1 MNSRT
6 LPKLLVTLA
15 LALLCASAARAV
27 DYVQLDPTGSVSD
40 PNYPV
45 SGGYSAFGINDAGLV
60 VGNNNFTGI
69 LWSGGAMFSIPIVGA
84 RYSSANGIA
93 NSAGG
98 NTIVGTY
105 LDNNYGSHGFML
117 SGWTAAGSTIT
128 GTTTYIDIPGAT
140 STGITGI
147 NDSLTIV
154 GSVADPIAGSGA
166 FVIEGSN
173 YTAFHIA
180 GSPYTDAYDINNA
193 NVIVGTYQ
201 DNTGFHGYV
210 ASLSGISGNQI
221 TAFTT
226 IDAPVPGTLATHL
239 TSINDAGDLAG
250 WYQDASGRDHG
261 FFIDDFTQLDYVG
274 INPAHFLSRDTRA
287 YGVNAVDDVVGNS
300 VETVLFNGAIG
311 SHAFLA
317 TSVPE
322 PGTLS
327 LAMLLL
333 PIALAGRHRRSH

>member
-1 MNSRT
+1 MNPRS
-6 LPKLLVTLA
+6 LAKLFVTLA
-15 LALLCASAARAV
+15 IALLCESAARAV
-27 DYVQLDPTGSVSD
+27 DYVQLDPTGSSGD
-40 PNYPV
+40 ANYPV
-45 SGGYSAFGINDAGLV
+45 SGGYTAFGINDAGLV

-69 LWSGGAMFSIPIVGA
+69 LWSGGSMFSIPVVGA

-105 LDNNYGSHGFML
+105 LDNNYGSHGFTL
-117 SGWTAAGSTIT
+117 SGWSPAGSTIT
-128 GTTTYIDIPGAT
+128 GTLTFLDFPSAT
-140 STGITGI
+140 GTGLNGI
-147 NDSLTIV
+147 NDSLMIV
-154 GSVADPIAGSGA
+154 GNSGGSG
-166 FVIEGSN
+166 FVLNGSN
-173 YTAFHIA
+173 YTPFHIA
-180 GSPYTDAYDINNA
+180 GSYYSDAYDINNA

-210 ASLSGISGNQI
+210 ASLSDISGDQI
-221 TAFTT
+221 STFTT
-226 IDAPVPGTLATHL
+226 IDAPIPGTLATHL
-239 TSINDAGDLAG
+239 TGINDTGDLTG
-250 WYQDASGRDHG
+250 WYQDASGREHG
-261 FFIDDFTQLDYVG
+261 FFIDDFTPLDYAG
-274 INPAHFLSRDTRA
+274 INPANFLFRDTRA
-287 YGVNAVDDVVGNS
+287 YGVNAADQVVGNS

-327 LAMLLL
+327 LAMLLV